1 MKTVRRI
8 SPWLC
13 LALAL
18 GACSP
23 SDLLNAFV
31 PGDGYVLQEGIAYGD
46 SARQA
51 LDVRGNG
58 IGVLRCIVQDLIGSQ
73 AQNQTPSF

>member
-1 MKTVRRI
+1 VQKVVQTVRRI

-23 SDLLNAFV
+23 SDLLNGFV
-31 PGDGYVLQEGIAYGD
+31 PSDG
-46 SARQA
+46 
-51 LDVRGNG
+51 
-58 IGVLRCIVQDLIGSQ
+58 
-73 AQNQTPSF
+73 